1 MNWGASYYDH
11 LERLFRSPISR
22 ETFSQEPDE
31 PTIQVLAYDRV
42 FPRCRVFASLG
53 LSHYARQVGRVAEVY
68 LAVDDGWTEAG
79 AILANALF
87 YVIQNELP
95 IGWGMAVGGV
105 GAVTPAFAQQFAK
118 TALYFTNPFGLPRQ
132 VPLTCTPMVNAGHC
146 TWPCSSRSRSIR
158 PFCARVLRVLSV
170 SCKAD
175 AWIRMRSHVR
185 RLSDQTSA
193 RGVGRRPTTRCS

>member
-118 TALYFTNPFGLPRQ
+118 TALYFTNPFGLPPGAADVYADGERGSLYLALFISEPEYQ
-132 VPLTCTPMVNAGHC
+132 AFLREGAEGFERILQ
-146 TWPCSSRSRSIR
+146 SRRVDPYALAR
-158 PFCARVLRVLSV
+158 P
-170 SCKAD
+170 
-175 AWIRMRSHVR
+175 
-185 RLSDQTSA
+185 SA
-193 RGVGRRPTTRCS
+193 V